1 MLPSTGIFLKY
12 QLSKIQFFFIIGF
25 CLEKFIISRFQGS
38 ILKLEIHIDINVGTF
53 QYRKVPT
60 LLKKK
65 KMAFAKEGNLA
76 T

>member
-38 ILKLEIHIDINVGTF
+38 ILKLEIHIDKNVGTF
-53 QYRKVPT
+53 QYRG
-60 LLKKK
+60 LDKK
-65 KMAFAKEGNLA
+65 KMALAKEGNLA